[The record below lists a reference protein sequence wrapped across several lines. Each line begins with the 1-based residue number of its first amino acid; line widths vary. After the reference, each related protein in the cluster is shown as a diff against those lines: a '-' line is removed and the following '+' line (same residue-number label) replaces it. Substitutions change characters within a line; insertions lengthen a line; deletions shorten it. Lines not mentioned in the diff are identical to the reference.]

1 MRSLRGGQAG
11 QRRGT
16 RLIGCVLA
24 VVAFEWPAVAPAVI
38 IQTTTGTGNTTAP
51 PDDPGWSAVGGL
63 GIGTGV
69 YVGDGWVLT
78 AAHVGAGPITL
89 AGTTYHAAAGSS
101 VRLTNGGGA
110 GLSAETDLV
119 MYRLTT
125 IPVGIAG
132 VPIAAATP
140 PLGTPVTMIGAGRNR
155 QPGLTE
161 WSVNTAV
168 NPWTWTEV
176 ISGGNAAGYKATA
189 TRSLRW
195 GTNALSGTG
204 EWISYGLGDV
214 KSIVTTFDDLRGT
227 AEAQASYG
235 DSGGGVFAKRG
246 SAWELAGLMVV
257 VDGYSG
263 QPDPGFNAVFGNV
276 TYAVDLS
283 FYRPQIVA
291 LVPEPSALVLVALGG
306 GVALLCHRRRRRR

>member
-1 MRSLRGGQAG
+1 MRSLRGGPG
-11 QRRGT
+11 WQRRGT
-16 RLIGCVLA
+16 VLAGCVLA
-24 VVAFEWPAVAPAVI
+24 TVMFGWSAVAPAVI

-51 PDDPGWSAVGGL
+51 PDDPGWSAVGFL

-89 AGTTYHAAAGSS
+89 AGTTYQAAAGSS

-119 MYRLTT
+119 MYRLAT
-125 IPVGIAG
+125 IPAGIAG
-132 VPIAAATP
+132 VPIGAATP
-140 PLGTPVTMIGAGRNR
+140 ALGTPVTMIGAGRNR

-168 NPWTWTEV
+168 KPWTWTEV
-176 ISGGNAAGYKATA
+176 TSGGNAAGYKATA

-263 QPDPGFNAVFGNV
+263 QPDPGSTAVFGDV
-276 TYAVDLS
+276 TYSVDLS
-283 FYRPQIVA
+283 YYLSLI
-291 LVPEPSALVLVALGG
+291 
-306 GVALLCHRRRRRR
+306 HI